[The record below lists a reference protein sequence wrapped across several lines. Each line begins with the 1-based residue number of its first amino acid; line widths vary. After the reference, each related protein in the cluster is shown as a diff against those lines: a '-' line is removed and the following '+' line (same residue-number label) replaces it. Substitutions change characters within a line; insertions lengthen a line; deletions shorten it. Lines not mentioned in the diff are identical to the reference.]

1 MHAHMESEAVEENNV
16 FGNASTEMSVPRE
29 PGFHDS
35 HIHRMLV
42 RHDEGKKTPRDFFLH
57 KYEAEPWEK
66 VRNH

>member
-42 RHDEGKKTPRDFFLH
+42 RHDEGRKDPKGLFPGQ
-57 KYEAEPWEK
+57 
-66 VRNH
+66 V